1 MILVTGAK
9 GQLGS
14 DVSAEL
20 TKRSIPHIP
29 TDADT
34 LDITDKAAVEKFF
47 SDNSISSVI
56 HCAAYTAVDK
66 AETEISLAYDVNAK
80 GAEYLAKYGKRVIYI
95 STDYVFDGNNDK
107 PYVETDTP
115 NPISVYGGSKLE
127 GEKSTL
133 EYSETGIVIR
143 TSWLYS
149 SFGYNF
155 VKTMLK
161 LAQEKDKLN
170 IVSDQ
175 IGTPTYARDLA
186 RAIKNI
192 ILHIRSGEKEI
203 YNFSNEGV
211 CSWYDFATE
220 IVTQSG
226 LECKINPIES
236 KDYSTLAKRPSYSV
250 LSKEKIK
257 KKFNIEIPD
266 WKESLKNCLD
276 QF

>member
-1 MILVTGAK
+1 MKYLVVGCN

-14 DVSAEL
+14 ELRIQFKDSA
-20 TKRSIPHIP
+20 
-29 TDADT
+29 DYADIEQ
-34 LDITDKAAVEKFF
+34 LDITKENDVRNYF
-47 SDNSISSVI
+47 SNRSYDFIIN
-56 HCAAYTAVDK
+56 CAAYTAVDK
-66 AETEISLAYDVNAK
+66 AETEVSLAYDVNAK

-127 GEKSTL
+127 GEKNTL

-149 SFGYNF
+149 SFGHNF
-155 VKTMLK
+155 VKTILK

-175 IGTPTYARDLA
+175 IGAPTYARDLA

-192 ILHIRSGEKEI
+192 IPYIRSGEKEI

-226 LECKINPIES
+226 LECKISPIES
-236 KDYSTLAKRPSYSV
+236 KDYPTRAKRPIYSV

-257 KKFNIEIPD
+257 KKFNIEIQD
-266 WKESLKNCLD
+266 WKESLKNCLN

>member
-1 MILVTGAK
+1 MKYLVVGCN

-14 DVSAEL
+14 ELRIQFKDSADYVDIEQ
-20 TKRSIPHIP
+20 
-29 TDADT
+29 
-34 LDITDKAAVEKFF
+34 LDITQENDVRNYF
-47 SDNSISSVI
+47 SNRSYDFIIN
-56 HCAAYTAVDK
+56 CAAYTAVDK

-80 GAEYLAKYGKRVIYI
+80 GAEYLAKYGKKVIYI

-127 GEKSTL
+127 GEKRTL
-133 EYSETGIVIR
+133 ELSETGIVIR

-149 SFGYNF
+149 SFGHNF
-155 VKTMLK
+155 VKTILK

-192 ILHIRSGEKEI
+192 IPYIRSGEKEI

-236 KDYSTLAKRPSYSV
+236 KDYPALAKRPSYSV

-257 KKFNIEIPD
+257 KKFNIEIPY